1 MAVKLRILLHVSKKL
16 ERENMKVI
24 AKKSTGNAIWV
35 GFLAVLLVIGM
46 VMMIVSWCMPSE
58 EREPTAYYVLD
69 AFLFIVCI
77 VGVIACLVWVHAVRS
92 LPKVLIS
99 LDDNDNLVLY
109 DGRVIPIA
117 CVFNVTAENYRS
129 GVYRGFKQTS
139 GCITLCVTESSCS
152 SNAICDGISPD
163 SHPVY
168 DEIEITH
175 VAFCEEVQTTIV
187 NLVWQVRNGQKA
199 SLPETYDFC

>member
-1 MAVKLRILLHVSKKL
+1 MTVKPRTMSHIDKNK
-16 ERENMKVI
+16 REKMKVI

-46 VMMIVSWCMPSE
+46 VMIIVSLCMPSE
-58 EREPTAYYVLD
+58 ERESNAYYVLD
-69 AFLFIVCI
+69 AFLLIVGI
-77 VGVIACLVWVHAVRS
+77 VGVIACLVWVHAIRS

-129 GVYRGFKQTS
+129 GSYRGFKQTS
-139 GCITLCVTESSCS
+139 GSITLCVTESFCS
-152 SNAICDGISPD
+152 SNAICDGVNPD
-163 SHPVY
+163 AHPVY